1 MEKRLVRVANAI
13 LDLER
18 SDAIE
23 TAALPDDLLKLDSTE
38 STVGL
43 SSMTREAMKR
53 FIDSPELEKRRDY
66 DVKLAE
72 KIACYLS
79 LPADNI
85 RCFGGSGQ
93 AFDNVARTYLEAG
106 TEIVVNSPASEGIT
120 NTASSTGAR
129 VIDVWHDNPFETYIE
144 ALINSIGPKTRLVY
158 IANPNEYSGACFTE
172 AEIVFLLAYAERI
185 MVVVDEKAFEFCGHS
200 VADLI
205 TRFPNLVVI
214 RSFSGAFGIGCAP
227 LEYIIT
233 DSDNLSFIDRIGS
246 DINKGLL
253 SQVAALAALD
263 DQSSMREYVDAV
275 EESRKMLWQSL
286 PESGYEF
293 HLASANY
300 FLLKVSDSG
309 RAAKLLLAD
318 GILIKRLG
326 AKEKLDGYL
335 RITLGTPAQTDRL
348 LLSLS
353 KHASRLATG
362 FNRNRI
368 PETVDRVA
376 VRVKEVAS
384 KGK

>member
-1 MEKRLVRVANAI
+1 MP
-13 LDLER
+13 
-18 SDAIE
+18 DAEPVKKIISG
-23 TAALPDDLLKLDSTE
+23 LPDEPGVYLMKDGAGSIVYIGKAASIRKRVSSYFRERGLD
-38 STVGL
+38 
-43 SSMTREAMKR
+43 
-53 FIDSPELEKRRDY
+53 I
-66 DVKLAE
+66 
-72 KIACYLS
+72 
-79 LPADNI
+79 
-85 RCFGGSGQ
+85 
-93 AFDNVARTYLEAG
+93 
-106 TEIVVNSPASEGIT
+106 
-120 NTASSTGAR
+120 
-129 VIDVWHDNPFETYIE
+129 
-144 ALINSIGPKTRLVY
+144 KTRVLVT
-158 IANPNEYSGACFTE
+158 A
-172 AEIVFLLAYAERI
+172 
-185 MVVVDEKAFEFCGHS
+185 
-200 VADLI
+200 
-205 TRFPNLVVI
+205 I
-214 RSFSGAFGIGCAP
+214 RDI
-227 LEYIIT
+227 EYIIT

-253 SQVAALAALD
+253 SKVAALAALD

-326 AKEKLDGYL
+326 AKERLDGYL